1 MKEQDAFFRIV
12 GSGLRILAGGI
23 HAVAERI
30 EGLAGEQR
38 GTEDVK
44 DMGFGSRPDTEQTET
59 SRSTKIRVT
68 PEPSPENHTPN
79 ATDAVMAVF
88 DGSDGTVDIDRLV
101 TETGLERRTVHNTLY
116 RLKKQGKVRN
126 VAKGVYTKW

>member
-30 EGLAGEQR
+30 EGLANEGK

-44 DMGFGSRPDTEQTET
+44 DMRFGSRPDTEQTEP

-68 PEPSPENHTPN
+68 PEPLPGNQAKN

-88 DGSDGTVDIDRLV
+88 DESDGTVGIDRLV
-101 TETGLERRTVHNTLY
+101 TETGLERRKIHNILY

-126 VAKGVYTKW
+126 VSKGVYTKW

>member
-30 EGLAGEQR
+30 EGLANEGK
-38 GTEDVK
+38 GTEDVT
-44 DMGFGSRPDTEQTET
+44 DMGFGSGPDTEQTEP

-68 PEPSPENHTPN
+68 PEPSPENQAKN
-79 ATDAVMAVF
+79 ATDTVMAVF
-88 DGSDGTVDIDRLV
+88 DKSDGTVGIDRLV
-101 TETGLERRTVHNTLY
+101 TETGLERRKIHNILY

-126 VAKGVYTKW
+126 VSKGVYTKW